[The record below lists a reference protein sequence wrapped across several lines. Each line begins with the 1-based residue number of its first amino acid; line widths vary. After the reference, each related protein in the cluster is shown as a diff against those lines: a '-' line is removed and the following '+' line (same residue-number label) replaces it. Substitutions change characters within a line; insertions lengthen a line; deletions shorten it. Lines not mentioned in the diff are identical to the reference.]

1 MQPRFFSEGGGIG
14 GEWGG
19 GGGEGR
25 GGDPRD
31 QRSETLTGNMY
42 LGKTKAKRV
51 LYTTCSIYLLSN
63 ITKTLF

>member
-1 MQPRFFSEGGGIG
+1 MGGG
-14 GEWGG
+14 E

-51 LYTTCSIYLLSN
+51 LYTTCSIYLLSS